1 MPDTDEIVMEESTA
15 TDNSAETRHVHKI
28 DGKSIDEYTKV
39 GTNESHTRLEQVQ

>member
-1 MPDTDEIVMEESTA
+1 MAEAEEIVMEESTA

-39 GTNESHTRLEQVQ
+39 SRNERHTRSDQIE